1 MPARNFLDERLQ
13 NHVDIFFHKGE
24 LIMTPELAVEI
35 CRKAIQ
41 TILMCSAPI
50 LLVAMII
57 GLFVSI
63 FQAATQI
70 NEQTLTF
77 VPKIV
82 AVFITLLIFGSWV
95 IKILTVFTVG
105 LFDIIATL

>member
-1 MPARNFLDERLQ
+1 M
-13 NHVDIFFHKGE
+13 
-24 LIMTPELAVEI
+24 LIVALVVG
-35 CRKAIQ
+35 
-41 TILMCSAPI
+41 LM
-50 LLVAMII
+50 
-57 GLFVSI
+57 VSI

-82 AVFITLLIFGSWV
+82 AVFLTLLIFGSWV

-105 LFDIIATL
+105 LFDLMVTL